1 MESDLSLFQAA
12 LLGIVEGLTE
22 FLPVSSTGHLLLV
35 GWLIGVDDRFVDVF
49 VVPIQFG
56 AILAVLSLYLGRVWG
71 VVSNLGRSSEARRFA
86 LAVILG
92 FLPAAVIGL
101 ALHSVIKDLFQHV
114 IIVPITL
121 ILGGIV
127 ILLIER
133 FHPPAEIHRAEAMT
147 PLRALIVGFCQA
159 LAMIP
164 GVSRSGAT
172 IMGAIMLG
180 VDRRAAAEFSFFLA
194 MPTML
199 AAASYDLW
207 KQRDVI
213 TFHDSSLIVVGF
225 ICAFIS
231 AALVVKALM
240 AFLAR
245 NTFVVFGWYRIAIGL
260 VMLAV
265 MQMVA

>member
-1 MESDLSLFQAA
+1 MESDLSLLQAA

-22 FLPVSSTGHLLLV
+22 FLPVSSTGHLLLA
-35 GWLIGVDDRFVDVF
+35 GWLLGVDERFVDLF

-56 AILAVLSLYLGRVWG
+56 AILAVLSLYVPRVWA
-71 VVSNLGRSSEARRFA
+71 VVSNLGHAGEARRFA

-92 FLPAAVIGL
+92 FLPAAVLGL
-101 ALHSVIKDLFQHV
+101 LLHGPIKSLFQHV

-121 ILGGIV
+121 ILGGIA

-172 IMGAIMLG
+172 IMGALLLG

-207 KQRDVI
+207 KQRDLL
-213 TFHDSSLIVVGF
+213 TAHDTGLIAVGF
-225 ICAFIS
+225 VCAFVS
-231 AALVVKALM
+231 AALVVKALL

-245 NTFVVFGWYRIAIGL
+245 NTFAVFGWYRIAIGL
-260 VMLAV
+260 VML
-265 MQMVA
+265 VAISVYA

>member
-1 MESDLSLFQAA
+1 MQGDLSLVQAA

-22 FLPVSSTGHLLLV
+22 FLPVSSTGHLLLAS
-35 GWLIGVDDRFVDVF
+35 WLLGLDERFVDLF

-56 AILAVLSLYLGRVWG
+56 AILAILSLYVTRLWAI
-71 VVSNLGRSSEARRFA
+71 VVNLGHSGEARRFT
-86 LAVILG
+86 LAIILA

-101 ALHSVIKDLFQHV
+101 ALHSTIKSLFGHV
-114 IIVPITL
+114 VIVPITL
-121 ILGGIV
+121 ILGGIA

-133 FHPPAEIHRAEAMT
+133 FHPPSEIHRAEAMT
-147 PLRALIVGFCQA
+147 PVRALIIGFCQA

-164 GVSRSGAT
+164 GVSRSGST
-172 IMGAIMLG
+172 IMGALLLG

-213 TFHDSSLIVVGF
+213 TVDDVGLIAVGF
-225 ICAFIS
+225 VFAFIS
-231 AALVVKALM
+231 AAIVVKALM

-245 NTFVVFGWYRIAIGL
+245 NTFRVFGWYRIAIGL
-260 VMLAV
+260 VML
-265 MQMVA
+265 VAITMSA